1 MRTADDMMVAAHG
14 DLEVERFRQGGSETE
29 LNPDDTRSAPTRPVV
44 FFFTCLFG
52 WSAVVGTT
60 IFLLLG

>member
-1 MRTADDMMVAAHG
+1 MRTADELMVATHG
-14 DLEVERFRQGGSETE
+14 DLEVDPFRKGGLENE
-29 LNPDDTRSAPTRPVV
+29 LDPDDTWSAPARPVV

-52 WSAVVGTT
+52 WSAVVGAI